1 MDTSG
6 RAELL
11 SRNMEKKKKTP
22 FIFILVLAF
31 IAAIAY
37 LMLHG
42 SGKPGPNAEEAKEG
56 ATPADATPV
65 VELTDKQVEAI
76 KIAPVGSY
84 SFPLEKSAV
93 GSIDFDEDLAVPVF
107 APYQGKIISAFAGL
121 GDEIQKGQALYT
133 IDSPD
138 LVQAESVLIAAA
150 AALELTNSELI
161 RAKSLHGTLQGVSQR
176 ELEQAVSDQQ
186 TAEGNLRAARSS
198 VLVFGKTPAE
208 IDQIVAS
215 RTIDPALVVKS
226 PIAGQITA
234 RNAQPG
240 LLVQPGVTPAPY
252 SVADG
257 STKWMIAN
265 VTEGESPLMRTGMPV
280 KVNVMALPDEVFAGK
295 ISAMAALVD
304 PNTHRV
310 MVRSDIQDPKHELRP
325 GMLATFVI
333 QVKAPVLATA
343 IPANGVVR
351 EGDGTYTAW
360 VTSDRRKFFQRI
372 VKLGLQKDGLY
383 ETLDGLKRGEL
394 AVSDGAVF
402 LSNILQAGPSD

>member
-1 MDTSG
+1 M
-6 RAELL
+6 
-11 SRNMEKKKKTP
+11 NPKKSTGKP
-22 FIFILVLAF
+22 IVLILV
-31 IAAIAY
+31 IAVIALIAY
-37 LMLHG
+37 FMLRG
-42 SGKPGPNAEEAKEG
+42 GRKPEASKEEAKG
-56 ATPADATPV
+56 AAAAPDATPI

-76 KIAPVGSY
+76 KIEPVGSY
-84 SFPLEKSAV
+84 SFPLEKTAV

-107 APYQGKIISAFAGL
+107 APYQGKIISAFSGL
-121 GDEIQKGQALYT
+121 GDEVQKGQALYT

-138 LVQAESVLIAAA
+138 LVQAESTLIAAA
-150 AALELTNSELI
+150 AALELTTSELN
-161 RAKSLHGTLQGVSQR
+161 RAKALHGVAQGVSQR

-186 TAEGNLRAARSS
+186 TAEGNLRAARSA

-226 PIAGQITA
+226 PITGQITA

-257 STKWMIAN
+257 STKWMLAN
-265 VTEGESPLMRTGMPV
+265 VTEGESPLIRTGMPV
-280 KVNVMALPDEVFAGK
+280 RVKVMALPDEQFEGK

-310 MVRSDIQDPKHELRP
+310 MVRSDVLDPKHELRP

-333 QVKAPVLATA
+333 EVKPAVSATA

-351 EGDGTYTAW
+351 EGDGTMTAW
-360 VTSDRRKFFQRI
+360 VTNDRRKFFQRK
-372 VKLGLQKDGLY
+372 VKLGLQKDGNY
-383 ETLDGLKRGEL
+383 EALDGLKKGEL
-394 AVSDGAVF
+394 AVTDGAVF
-402 LSNILQAGPSD
+402 LSNILEAGPSD